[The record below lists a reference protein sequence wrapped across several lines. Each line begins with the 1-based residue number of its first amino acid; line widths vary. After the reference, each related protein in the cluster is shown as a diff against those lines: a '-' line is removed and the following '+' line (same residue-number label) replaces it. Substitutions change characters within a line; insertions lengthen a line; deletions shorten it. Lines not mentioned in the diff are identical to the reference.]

1 MGCKR
6 HQKCACVAASAV
18 ARVSDLFKLIGAIV
32 VSVALVVAAVV
43 VLTDKSTIND
53 LQLAAT
59 GWIGLVA
66 GFWLR

>member
-1 MGCKR
+1 
-6 HQKCACVAASAV
+6 
-18 ARVSDLFKLIGAIV
+18 VSDLVKLIGAIV

-43 VLTDKSTIND
+43 VLTDKSTNND
-53 LQLAAT
+53 LQKAAT